1 MFLPR
6 KVLNTNTIRQ
16 RNKDYINTKTEQKK
30 TKMGIRKFLI
40 NNHVMYN

>member
-16 RNKDYINTKTEQKK
+16 RNKDYINTKTEQKNK
-30 TKMGIRKFLI
+30 NGNKKVFDQ
-40 NNHVMYN
+40 

>member
-16 RNKDYINTKTEQKK
+16 RNKDYITPKQNKK